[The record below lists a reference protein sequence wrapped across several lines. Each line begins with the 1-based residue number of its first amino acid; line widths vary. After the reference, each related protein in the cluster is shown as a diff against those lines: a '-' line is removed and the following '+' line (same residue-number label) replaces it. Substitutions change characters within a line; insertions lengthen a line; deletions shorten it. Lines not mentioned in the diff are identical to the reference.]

1 MPFEITQASKEDAP
15 ALSEVFFA
23 AFSDDVNR
31 RMFPP
36 APDTRAWMI
45 ENAFGGKDPAKD
57 SEIFLKITDPSQ
69 PDMPVAVA
77 KWIRP
82 LSAAER
88 RESEADP
95 RPAWPVSSDPEIC
108 DWFFGMMDEHH
119 HRLMANRPHYCKLP
133 IVLFLHEGGWVV
145 LYMLGVLS
153 ASFRMNVHEV
163 VN

>member
-1 MPFEITQASKEDAP
+1 MSLEITQASKEDAP

-23 AFSDDVNR
+23 AFSDDFNR

-45 ENAFGGKDPAKD
+45 ENAFGGKGPAKN

-69 PDMPVAVA
+69 PDTPVAVA

-88 RESEADP
+88 GEYEAEA

-108 DWFFGMMDEHH
+108 DWFFGMMDEQH
-119 HRLMANRPHYCKLP
+119 HRLMGDRPHYCMFL
-133 IVLFLHEGGWVV
+133 IVL
-145 LYMLGVLS
+145 S
-153 ASFRMNVHEV
+153 TS
-163 VN
+163 